1 MVYRAAL
8 YLRVS
13 KEDTKKAE
21 QNGQE
26 LQNSIENQR
35 RFLLEYL
42 KDQTEIEVYDCY
54 IDRGYSGLLFE
65 ERPGFLRMWKDIL
78 EDRKSVV

>member
-13 KEDTKKAE
+13 KEDAKKAE

-65 ERPGFLRMWKDIL
+65 DRPGFLRMW
-78 EDRKSVV
+78 